1 MKLYD
6 CFMFSD
12 ETMLLKIRL
21 NILHKFVDKFII
33 SEARYLHNGK
43 EKKLNFNIKN
53 FSEFKDK
60 IEYIVVEQP
69 PKLLKIYREDTKKNI
84 EEKKILNSMRLENH
98 QRQMLVKGLKDLNSE
113 DIILISDIDEI
124 PNLENND
131 INKINNEIIIFKQ
144 KMFYYK
150 FNLYYENF
158 EWFGSKAIRKKNFVS
173 PQWLRNIKSK
183 NYPIWRVDVFFS
195 KTKYHNIKFI
205 DDGGWHF
212 TCIKSPE
219 EVHKKL
225 LTFAHHQDYQNSEIT
240 LDTLKERMVNKQA
253 LYNHSLDKKNN
264 NKWITDKKLK
274 KMDLEYLPSYLKNNK
289 KSFEEW
295 FEN

>member
-6 CFMFSD
+6 CFMFYD

>member
-1 MKLYD
+1 
-6 CFMFSD
+6 MFSD

-60 IEYIVVEQP
+60 IEYIVVEEP

-225 LTFAHHQDYQNSEIT
+225 LTFAHHQDYENSEIT

>member
-60 IEYIVVEQP
+60 IEYIVVEEP

-225 LTFAHHQDYQNSEIT
+225 LTFAHHQDYENSEIT

>member
-1 MKLYD
+1 
-6 CFMFSD
+6 MFSD

-60 IEYIVVEQP
+60 IEYIIVEEP
-69 PKLLKIYREDTKKNI
+69 PKLLKINKEDTKKNV

-158 EWFGSKAIRKKNFVS
+158 EWFGSKAIKKKNFIS

-183 NYPIWRVDVFFS
+183 NYPIWRVDIFFS
-195 KTKYHNIKFI
+195 RTKYNNIKFI

-212 TCIKSPE
+212 TCIKRPE

-225 LTFAHHQDYQNSEIT
+225 LTFAHHQDYENSEIT

-253 LYNHSLDKKNN
+253 LYDHSLDKKNN

-274 KMDLEYLPSYLKNNK
+274 IIGLEYLPSYLKNNK